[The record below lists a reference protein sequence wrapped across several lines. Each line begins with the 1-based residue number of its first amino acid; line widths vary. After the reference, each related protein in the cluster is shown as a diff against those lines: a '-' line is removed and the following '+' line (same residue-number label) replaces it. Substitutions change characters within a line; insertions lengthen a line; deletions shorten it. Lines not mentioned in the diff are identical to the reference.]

1 MERVTVGTTTTI
13 TSITT
18 TTSSSYNFYDN
29 IIIGNKNIPLTD
41 IKLER
46 ITIHANPLAK

>member
-1 MERVTVGTTTTI
+1 MERVPVGTTTT
-13 TSITT
+13 TT
-18 TTSSSYNFYDN
+18 TTTYNSNDN